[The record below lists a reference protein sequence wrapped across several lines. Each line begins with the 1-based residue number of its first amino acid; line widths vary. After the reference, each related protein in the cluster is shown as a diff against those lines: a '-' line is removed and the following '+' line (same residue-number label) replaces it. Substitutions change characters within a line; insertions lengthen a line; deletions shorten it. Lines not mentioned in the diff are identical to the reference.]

1 MRLRRFILAAAVI
14 SALSAG
20 TAFADGPVGSAYQ
33 FTEEAGPG
41 VGSAGAVV
49 SGDQAAIRDRLI
61 AATEQ
66 SNALKTYE
74 ADYSMFVAMAI
85 NDVRL
90 MDINGIGG
98 LKYDAN
104 DASNP
109 KIAMDMDMTMSTPDG
124 SVEPSFSRMDMYLTD
139 GYYYIDQDGVKQKA
153 EMPIEALLTQ
163 LTASGDSISQSVGM
177 MRDFT
182 QATADNG
189 VTTISYSYDTA
200 QLNALVDQALDTAM
214 GAQGLDM
221 SMLGDVTMDFNVA
234 DAQGEMRLSESGE
247 LLGET
252 LSMNMGYV
260 VTAEGESIDIGIHV
274 AMDYNFTSK
283 GQPVQMPVIDP
294 AAYTEIPSGGAVYEG
309 EAVIGGADAA
319 TDITV
324 AQ

>member
-33 FTEEAGPG
+33 FTEETGPG
-41 VGSAGAVV
+41 AGLAGTAV
-49 SGDQAAIRDRLI
+49 SGDQADIRDRLL

-66 SNALKTYE
+66 ANALKTYE
-74 ADYSMFVAMAI
+74 ADYSMFMAMAI

-90 MDINGIGG
+90 MDISGAGG

-109 KIAMDMDMTMSTPDG
+109 KIAMDMNMTMTMPDG
-124 SVEPSFSRMDMYLTD
+124 SMEPMSSRMDMYLTD

-153 EMPIEALLTQ
+153 EMPVAELLTQ

-177 MRDFT
+177 LRDLAQT
-182 QATADNG
+182 TADDG
-189 VTTISYSYDTA
+189 VTTISYRYDTA

-221 SMLGDVTMDFNVA
+221 SMLGGVTMEFNVK
-234 DAQGEMRLSESGE
+234 DAEGEMRLSESGE

-260 VTAEGESIDIGIHV
+260 VTAEGESVDIGIHV

-294 AAYTEIPSGGAVYEG
+294 AAYTEISSGAT
-309 EAVIGGADAA
+309 AIIGGADGV
-319 TDITV
+319 TGITV